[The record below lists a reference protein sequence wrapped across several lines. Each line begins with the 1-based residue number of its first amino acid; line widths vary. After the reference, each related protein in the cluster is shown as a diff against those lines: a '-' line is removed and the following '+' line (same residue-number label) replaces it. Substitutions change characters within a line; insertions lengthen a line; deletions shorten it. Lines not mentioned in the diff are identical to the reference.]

1 MPQQGPYG
9 PGQIGSIP
17 PSLPPPM
24 NMGGPPPGAS
34 YGHPPTYG
42 GQPQLSHRDS
52 HGPGAMGHP
61 MGRQQA
67 AEVEGTNRSKAQLI
81 VGIDFVSTLLC
92 LLYCGGRVEEIRVDG

>member
-1 MPQQGPYG
+1 
-9 PGQIGSIP
+9 
-17 PSLPPPM
+17 
-24 NMGGPPPGAS
+24 MGGPPPGAS
-34 YGHPPTYG
+34 YGHPPTYGG

-81 VGIDFVSTLLC
+81 VGIDFVSTLIC
-92 LLYCGGRVEEIRVDG
+92 LLYCGVGLRKSGLTGDVG